1 MITDKFGG
9 STVDYAIYLVANK
22 VRKSVESLFN
32 SEILNILKNCILE
45 VNWEFKNIDILWK

>member
-45 VNWEFKNIDILWK
+45 VN